1 MVEYELKCS
10 QSIVSV
16 MGVLVL
22 CNEKVAFYNQVI
34 EDYSNWI
41 RSVRRRNYLSQDL
54 ILCTCVERRPS
65 GVVVD

>member
-1 MVEYELKCS
+1 MVEYQLKCS

-22 CNEKVAFYNQVI
+22 CNEKVAFYNQVK
-34 EDYSNWI
+34 EDCSNWI

-54 ILCTCVERRPS
+54 ILCASVERRPS
-65 GVVVD
+65 SVVVD